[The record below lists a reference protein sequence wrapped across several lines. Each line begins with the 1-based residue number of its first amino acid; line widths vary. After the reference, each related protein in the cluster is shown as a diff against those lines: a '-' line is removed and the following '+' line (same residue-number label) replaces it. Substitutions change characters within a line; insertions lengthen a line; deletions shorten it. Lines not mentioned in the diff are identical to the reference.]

1 MSKGTVHKKFIDAER
16 REKIVEPNE
25 PIIPVITT
33 AYVWYATFSSTSEA
47 DVKTFINEHKE
58 DLMKLNDFVFGLNC
72 DNTVSAEKDNRI
84 SIRVIRSSYSI
95 DSCKEI
101 AEKVKQY
108 IKDNIS
114 FLRISYQYL
123 GECSTYAYED
133 EPSAVENSTEEGDN
147 E

>member
-1 MSKGTVHKKFIDAER
+1 MSKGTIYKKFICAER
-16 REKIVEPNE
+16 REKIMEPNE
-25 PIIPVITT
+25 LIIPIITT
-33 AYVWYATFSSTSEA
+33 TYVWYATFSSTAEA

-84 SIRVIRSSYSI
+84 SIRVVRSSYSI

-133 EPSAVENSTEEGDN
+133 ETSAVENNTEEGNN

>member
-1 MSKGTVHKKFIDAER
+1 MI
-16 REKIVEPNE
+16 EPKE
-25 PIIPVITT
+25 PKMETNYI
-33 AYVWYATFSSTSEA
+33 WYATFSSTSEA

-101 AEKVKQY
+101 AGKVKQY

-123 GECSTYAYED
+123 GECSTYVYED
-133 EPSAVENSTEEGDN
+133 ETSAVENGAEERNN

>member
-1 MSKGTVHKKFIDAER
+1 MPRR
-16 REKIVEPNE
+16 REKIKMIEPKE
-25 PIIPVITT
+25 PKMETNYI
-33 AYVWYATFSSTSEA
+33 WNATFSSTSEA

-84 SIRVIRSSYSI
+84 SIRVVRIASSI
-95 DSCKEI
+95 NSCEEI

-108 IKDNIS
+108 IKDNIPY
-114 FLRISYQYL
+114 LRISYQYL
-123 GECSTYAYED
+123 GECSTYVYED
-133 EPSAVENSTEEGDN
+133 ETSAVENSAEERNN

>member
-1 MSKGTVHKKFIDAER
+1 MI
-16 REKIVEPNE
+16 EPKE
-25 PIIPVITT
+25 PTMETNYI
-33 AYVWYATFSSTSEA
+33 WNATFDSASEA

-84 SIRVIRSSYSI
+84 SIRVVRSSYSI

-108 IKDNIS
+108 IKDNIPY
-114 FLRISYQYL
+114 LRISYQCL
-123 GECSTYAYED
+123 GKCSTYVYED
-133 EPSAVENSTEEGDN
+133 ETSAVENSAKDVYF
-147 E
+147 

>member
-1 MSKGTVHKKFIDAER
+1 MI
-16 REKIVEPNE
+16 EPKE
-25 PIIPVITT
+25 PKMETNYI
-33 AYVWYATFSSTSEA
+33 WNATFDSASETNLE
-47 DVKTFINEHKE
+47 TFIEEHKE

-123 GECSTYAYED
+123 GECTTYVYED
-133 EPSAVENSTEEGDN
+133 ETSAVENSAKEGNN

>member
-1 MSKGTVHKKFIDAER
+1 MI
-16 REKIVEPNE
+16 EPKE
-25 PIIPVITT
+25 PKMETNYI
-33 AYVWYATFSSTSEA
+33 WNATFSSISEA
-47 DVKTFINEHKE
+47 DVKTFINKHKE

-84 SIRVIRSSYSI
+84 SIRVVRIASSI
-95 DSCKEI
+95 NSCEEI

-108 IKDNIS
+108 IKDNIPY
-114 FLRISYQYL
+114 LRISYQYL

-133 EPSAVENSTEEGDN
+133 ETSAVENSTKEGNN

>member
-1 MSKGTVHKKFIDAER
+1 MI
-16 REKIVEPNE
+16 EPKE
-25 PIIPVITT
+25 PKMETNYI
-33 AYVWYATFSSTSEA
+33 WNATFSSTSEA

-84 SIRVIRSSYSI
+84 SIRVVRQSYSI

-133 EPSAVENSTEEGDN
+133 ETSAVENSAEERNN

>member
-1 MSKGTVHKKFIDAER
+1 MI
-16 REKIVEPNE
+16 EPKE
-25 PIIPVITT
+25 PKMETNYI
-33 AYVWYATFSSTSEA
+33 WNATFDSASETNLE
-47 DVKTFINEHKE
+47 TFIEEHKE

-123 GECSTYAYED
+123 GECTTYVYED
-133 EPSAVENSTEEGDN
+133 ETSAVENSAEERNN

>member
-1 MSKGTVHKKFIDAER
+1 MI
-16 REKIVEPNE
+16 EPKE
-25 PIIPVITT
+25 PKTETNYI
-33 AYVWYATFSSTSEA
+33 WNATFDSASETNLE
-47 DVKTFINEHKE
+47 TFIKEHKE

-72 DNTVSAEKDNRI
+72 DNTVSAEKVNRI
-84 SIRVIRSSYSI
+84 SIRIVRIASSI
-95 DSCKEI
+95 NSCEEI

-123 GECSTYAYED
+123 GECTTYVYED
-133 EPSAVENSTEEGDN
+133 ETSAVENSAEERNN

>member
-1 MSKGTVHKKFIDAER
+1 MSKGTVHKKFICAER
-16 REKIVEPNE
+16 REKIVEPKE
-25 PIIPVITT
+25 PKMETNYI
-33 AYVWYATFSSTSEA
+33 WNATFDSASETNLE
-47 DVKTFINEHKE
+47 TFIEEHKE

-72 DNTVSAEKDNRI
+72 DNAVSAEKDNRI
-84 SIRVIRSSYSI
+84 SIRVVRSSYSI

-133 EPSAVENSTEEGDN
+133 ETSAVENSTKEGNN